1 MPIREPFSRIAVAFD
16 GSPPSEAALRFALN
30 GAEQFGGEAVV
41 VNASDA
47 LLPATIALRSAGASS
62 EAQSRA
68 ALVAALEPYRRDLYD
83 SVARAAAPCRAPVGM
98 EFATNTA
105 VAAILDAARRWNAT
119 AIAIGT
125 HGRSTVPRTIIGS
138 TADAVARLSALPV
151 AILRERVPAAARG
164 IRRLIVGVE
173 SGRPSTDALDYAIAL
188 ARQGFVHV
196 VLVAVVDPEPAL
208 DALRIDARDALD
220 ASIDYTRAFGLYP
233 DTSIVEGDVPTG
245 LLKAAEMH
253 RADAIVVGTHE
264 RALLDRMFFSG
275 VGEATARRASLP
287 VIVVPAAARA
297 SGEHETVVP
306 AAPSYIEEGI
316 P

>member
-1 MPIREPFSRIAVAFD
+1 MPFRDPFSRIAVAFD
-16 GSPPSEAALRFALN
+16 GSSPSKAALRFALSA
-30 GAEQFGGEAVV
+30 AEQLAGEAVV
-41 VNASDA
+41 VNASDT
-47 LLPATIALRSAGASS
+47 LLPATLALRSAGASCD
-62 EAQSRA
+62 AQSRA

-83 SVARAAAPCRAPVGM
+83 RVARAAAPCRVPVGI

-105 VAAILDAARRWNAT
+105 VAAILDAAGRWNAT

-125 HGRSTVPRTIIGS
+125 HGRPVLPRTMIGS

-151 AILRERVPAAARG
+151 AILRDRVPAAARG

-173 SGRPSTDALDYAIAL
+173 SGRPSTDALDFAIAL
-188 ARQGFVHV
+188 ARRGFVHV

-208 DALRIDARDALD
+208 SALRIDARDALD

-233 DTSIVEGDVPTG
+233 DTSIVEGDVPAG

-264 RALLDRMFFSG
+264 RALLDRLFFSG
-275 VGEATARRASLP
+275 VGEATARRSGVP
-287 VIVVPAAARA
+287 VIVVPAPAPPSPEREAVAHAPA
-297 SGEHETVVP
+297 SV
-306 AAPSYIEEGI
+306 EEGI
-316 P
+316 S